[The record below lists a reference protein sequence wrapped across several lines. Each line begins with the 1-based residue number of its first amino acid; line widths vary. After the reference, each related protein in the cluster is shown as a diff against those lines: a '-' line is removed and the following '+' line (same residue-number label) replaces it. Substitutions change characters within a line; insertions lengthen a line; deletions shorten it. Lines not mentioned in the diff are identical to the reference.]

1 MLSREQILEQVKAG
15 RKAQAMDGRDF
26 NRLAEFFPPDQ
37 WDDFGVTLIEG
48 ADAPTLRE
56 LSRDNVLALLAKDV
70 AFGFEKALGQRGL
83 SASMMHDVVKMW
95 MWVLE
100 DDLYKQAGDTDMYTQ
115 YGLPFL
121 KAVALKYDLPNE
133 IGDDE
138 GDEGK
143 YEMEGG

>member
-1 MLSREQILEQVKAG
+1 MLTRDQILEQVKGG
-15 RKAQAMDGRDF
+15 RKAQAMDGRDY

-37 WDDFGVTLIEG
+37 WDDFEVTLMEG

-56 LSRDNVLALLAKDV
+56 LNRDNVLALLAEDV
-70 AFGFEKALGQRGL
+70 AFGFEKALDQRGL
-83 SASMMHDVVKMW
+83 SASMMHAVVKMW

-100 DDLYKQAGDTDMYTQ
+100 DELYEQASGLYEQ

-121 KAVALKYDLPNE
+121 KAVAEKYNLPNE